1 MPISPCLD
9 ATAAW
14 QAAALAAQL
23 GGSQA
28 NISAHLTRL
37 KQSGVITS
45 WAHGH
50 ATPPTPKM
58 RNTSVSRAA

>member
-1 MPISPCLD
+1 MAPPCPAASRSRYRDRMPISPGLD

-28 NISAHLTRL
+28 NISAD
-37 KQSGVITS
+37 SPGS
-45 WAHGH
+45 SNPA
-50 ATPPTPKM
+50 
-58 RNTSVSRAA
+58 